1 MLELECAHASKQW
14 LASKCL
20 LEEWQCLIDSLQ
32 NNQQRLI
39 LKQEAGLHKGETLPV
54 QQQLLVHTSE
64 RTLIAQ
70 RNKLIAAWQ
79 SVLDVE
85 SDEHSSAE
93 NEDNNASQYDRIQ
106 LRDLQPL
113 VQLLYGIQE
122 GLLKSGRF
130 QWQKRR

>member
-39 LKQEAGLHKGETLPV
+39 LKQEPWLHKGETLQV

-64 RTLIAQ
+64 RKSIAQ
-70 RNKLIAAWQ
+70 CNKLIAAWLL
-79 SVLDVE
+79 VLDVE

-93 NEDNNASQYDRIQ
+93 NEDSNANQYDRIQ
-106 LRDLQPL
+106 LMDLQSL
-113 VQLLYGIQE
+113 VQLLYGIQG
-122 GLLKSGRF
+122 GLLKIGRV
-130 QWQKRR
+130 QWQERR